1 MPGRGASIVEGVSG
15 VGAGEA
21 VPVGEVVPVEEEMS
35 MGGVKRVNL
44 EGGCVS
50 SRGAMSRE
58 GLGPGGAT
66 RVAVEGA
73 SWLSTEQW
81 STAVGGSSQLV
92 VRT

>member
-1 MPGRGASIVEGVSG
+1 
-15 VGAGEA
+15 
-21 VPVGEVVPVEEEMS
+21 

-73 SWLSTEQW
+73 SWLLTERW
-81 STAVGGSSQLV
+81 SMAVGGSSQLV
-92 VRT
+92 VRTWTHLGGCAPTQQENLTNSL